1 VIIVFDVGNTETTIG
16 VFDGEDL
23 RAHWRITTGVVR
35 TADEYGVLLVEL
47 VRSASVP
54 AASLDGASIGSVVPG
69 VTGPLAEACERWL
82 DARVTHIDARSKLPI
97 TLDVEEPL
105 TVGADRIINTLAASR
120 IYRSDCIVV
129 DLGTATTYDCI
140 TADGVFLGGVIAPG
154 VTTSADTLVRRTSKL
169 PATELVPP
177 TRTIGRR
184 TEECIRAGVMLGA
197 AESIDGLV
205 RRIKREWPTRTTPK
219 VVATGGLAEVLAPL
233 CSEVDLVEPHLTLH
247 GLRMAFEVVNGE
259 GRATSSKRP
268 PKPTKR
274 R

>member
-1 VIIVFDVGNTETTIG
+1 MIIVFDVGNTETTIG
-16 VFDGEDL
+16 VFDEETL

-47 VRSASVP
+47 ARSANV
-54 AASLDGASIGSVVPG
+54 AASSLDGASIGSVVPG

-82 DARVTHIDARSKLPI
+82 DARVTLIDARSALPI

-120 IYRSDCIVV
+120 MYRTDCIVV

-177 TRTIGRR
+177 ARTIGRR

-205 RRIKREWPTRTTPK
+205 RRIKREWPTGATPR

-233 CSEVDLVEPHLTLH
+233 CSEIDLVEPHLTLQ
-247 GLRMAFEVVNGE
+247 GLRMAFAIVTGE
-259 GRATSSKRP
+259 GRSAP
-268 PKPTKR
+268 GKR
-274 R
+274 RGKSAKKR